1 MRSKIIRNCRYVYSM
16 LVEKVMEYLEYF
28 KYKFKW
34 WNEGKRNLVE
44 RYRIKTQYINE
55 IFVQDFLKERKKR
68 IENYGYRIEI
78 LIENTKGNEDSIGEV
93 ELMRKNKL
101 IERAELITRNDV
113 PVNERLVYWKLQQTT
128 KEKQK

>member
-1 MRSKIIRNCRYVYSM
+1 M

-44 RYRIKTQYINE
+44 RYRIKAQYINE

-113 PVNERLVYWKLQQTT
+113 PINERLVYWKLQQTT